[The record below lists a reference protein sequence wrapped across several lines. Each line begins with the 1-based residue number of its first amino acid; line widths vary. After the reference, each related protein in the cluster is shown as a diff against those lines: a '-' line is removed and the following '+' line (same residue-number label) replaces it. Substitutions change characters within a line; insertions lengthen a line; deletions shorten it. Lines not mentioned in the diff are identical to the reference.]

1 MLLRKRQKV
10 SKCYILVFRQKLENR
25 SLHGENDFFKIF
37 EKNVPIGLVLVHMGI
52 SIPFKH
58 KKRRKNFLESLKSV
72 TCSRF
77 HQDMFAAND
86 NMSNELLKNDT

>member
-1 MLLRKRQKV
+1 M
-10 SKCYILVFRQKLENR
+10 
-25 SLHGENDFFKIF
+25 DFFEEKKTKKNTNIESSYTLYFQHFF
-37 EKNVPIGLVLVHMGI
+37 EKKNRKMIFFSIVLVLVHIGI
-52 SIPFKH
+52 STPFKH

>member
-1 MLLRKRQKV
+1 MGILWIFSKKKTKKHEYSIFLYIVFSTFFLEQDRKM
-10 SKCYILVFRQKLENR
+10 I
-25 SLHGENDFFKIF
+25 FFLF
-37 EKNVPIGLVLVHMGI
+37 LFVLVHIGI
-52 SIPFKH
+52 STPFKH
-58 KKRRKNFLESLKSV
+58 TKRRKNFLESLKSV